1 MTTFRRSI
9 LQGIFIM
16 EKIGLPND
24 NMLLVNA
31 GRIKALI
38 LEEKAL
44 DIMDRGIDIYIHDGI
59 RGLCIYNLFIISLF
73 IYYFIIYLSFV
84 YLIIKRTL

>member
-1 MTTFRRSI
+1 
-9 LQGIFIM
+9 M

-59 RGLCIYNLFIISLF
+59 RGLVHLLFYCLFINF
-73 IYYFIIYLSFV
+73 
-84 YLIIKRTL
+84 

>member
-1 MTTFRRSI
+1 MTIFRRSI

-44 DIMDRGIDIYIHDGI
+44 DIMDRGIDIYIHEGI
-59 RGLCIYNLFIISLF
+59 RGLCIF
-73 IYYFIIYLSFV
+73 YYFIIYLFFI
-84 YLIIKRTL
+84 YLLIYIISPEG

>member
-1 MTTFRRSI
+1 
-9 LQGIFIM
+9 M
-16 EKIGLPND
+16 ETIGLPND

-44 DIMDRGIDIYIHDGI
+44 DIMDRGIEIYVNDGI
-59 RGLCIYNLFIISLF
+59 RGLCIYN
-73 IYYFIIYLSFV
+73 FIIYLFVFFYMLLINLSFI
-84 YLIIKRTL
+84 YSCILYS

>member
-1 MTTFRRSI
+1 
-9 LQGIFIM
+9 M

-31 GRIKALI
+31 GRIKAVI

-44 DIMDRGIDIYIHDGI
+44 DIIDRGTNIYLLDDIQ
-59 RGLCIYNLFIISLF
+59 GLCIYFLLFYYLFIDF
-73 IYYFIIYLSFV
+73 
-84 YLIIKRTL
+84 

>member
-1 MTTFRRSI
+1 MITFRRSI

-59 RGLCIYNLFIISLF
+59 RGLCIYFLLFYYLFIFCLFTNSYLF
-73 IYYFIIYLSFV
+73 I
-84 YLIIKRTL
+84 

>member
-1 MTTFRRSI
+1 
-9 LQGIFIM
+9 M

-44 DIMDRGIDIYIHDGI
+44 DIMDRGIDIYVHDGL
-59 RGLCIYNLFIISLF
+59 RGLCIYFSSFYCLFTNLYNILEG
-73 IYYFIIYLSFV
+73 
-84 YLIIKRTL
+84 

>member
-59 RGLCIYNLFIISLF
+59 RGLCIYFLLF
-73 IYYFIIYLSFV
+73 YYFLIFV
-84 YLIIKRTL
+84 YLLIYTISSEG

>member
-1 MTTFRRSI
+1 MY
-9 LQGIFIM
+9 IM
-16 EKIGLPND
+16 SKIGVPDD

-44 DIMDRGIDIYIHDGI
+44 YLLEHGINMRFENGT
-59 RGLCIYNLFIISLF
+59 YN
-73 IYYFIIYLSFV
+73 
-84 YLIIKRTL
+84 T

>member
-1 MTTFRRSI
+1 
-9 LQGIFIM
+9 M

-59 RGLCIYNLFIISLF
+59 RGLCIY
-73 IYYFIIYLSFV
+73 YFIVNLLIYDLS
-84 YLIIKRTL
+84 

>member
-1 MTTFRRSI
+1 
-9 LQGIFIM
+9 M

-59 RGLCIYNLFIISLF
+59 RGLCIYFLLFYYLFIFCLF
-73 IYYFIIYLSFV
+73 TNFTNSYNICRGV
-84 YLIIKRTL
+84 NEQ

>member
-59 RGLCIYNLFIISLF
+59 RGLCICFLLFYYLF
-73 IYYFIIYLSFV
+73 FFFVYWIIYIMSSDG
-84 YLIIKRTL
+84 

>member
-1 MTTFRRSI
+1 
-9 LQGIFIM
+9 M
-16 EKIGLPND
+16 EKIGLPSD

-44 DIMDRGIDIYIHDGI
+44 DIMERGIDIYIHDGI
-59 RGLCIYNLFIISLF
+59 RGLCIYFLL
-73 IYYFIIYLSFV
+73 LFV
-84 YLIIKRTL
+84 YLLINIISSEG

>member
-1 MTTFRRSI
+1 
-9 LQGIFIM
+9 M

-44 DIMDRGIDIYIHDGI
+44 DIMDRGIDIYLHDGI
-59 RGLCIYNLFIISLF
+59 RGLCIYFLSFYYLFIICLF
-73 IYYFIIYLSFV
+73 TNLYNIL
-84 YLIIKRTL
+84 RQ

>member
-1 MTTFRRSI
+1 
-9 LQGIFIM
+9 M

-59 RGLCIYNLFIISLF
+59 RGLCIYC
-73 IYYFIIYLSFV
+73 FIIYFINIDL
-84 YLIIKRTL
+84 YLFIHRKLILLPFILV

>member
-1 MTTFRRSI
+1 MS
-9 LQGIFIM
+9 
-16 EKIGLPND
+16 KIGVPDD

-44 DIMDRGIDIYIHDGI
+44 YFVDNGLNDFVEDGI
-59 RGLCIYNLFIISLF
+59 Y
-73 IYYFIIYLSFV
+73 
-84 YLIIKRTL
+84 T

>member
-59 RGLCIYNLFIISLF
+59 RGLCIYFLLF
-73 IYYFIIYLSFV
+73 YYFIIYLFFV
-84 YLIIKRTL
+84 NLLIYIISSEG

>member
-1 MTTFRRSI
+1 
-9 LQGIFIM
+9 M
-16 EKIGLPND
+16 EKIGLPSD

-59 RGLCIYNLFIISLF
+59 RGL
-73 IYYFIIYLSFV
+73 
-84 YLIIKRTL
+84 

>member
-1 MTTFRRSI
+1 MN
-9 LQGIFIM
+9 
-16 EKIGLPND
+16 KIGLPDD

-44 DIMDRGIDIYIHDGI
+44 DITNENFGMNHDGLQ
-59 RGLCIYNLFIISLF
+59 GWYNN
-73 IYYFIIYLSFV
+73 
-84 YLIIKRTL
+84 